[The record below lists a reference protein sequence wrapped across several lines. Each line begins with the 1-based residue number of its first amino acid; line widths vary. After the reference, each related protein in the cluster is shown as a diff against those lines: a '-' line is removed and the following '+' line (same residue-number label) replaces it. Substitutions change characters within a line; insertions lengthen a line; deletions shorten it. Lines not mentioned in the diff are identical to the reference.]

1 MAENYGE
8 SNQAPQTPGGRDLY
22 ILSAC
27 PLCKAH
33 YNPLKTQI
41 MAERDD
47 AHLLYLECRQCG
59 SAVMAVV
66 TTGMTGLTSVG
77 TVTDLTSQELL
88 DFQTQPAVTC
98 DDALDLYQWL
108 ESSANVAALWSTRI

>member
-1 MAENYGE
+1 MPEMFGE
-8 SNQAPQTPGGRDLY
+8 SSGSQPSGKDLY

-41 MAERDD
+41 MAERED

-59 SAVMAVV
+59 SAVMAIV
-66 TTGMTGLTSVG
+66 TSGMSGLSSVG
-77 TVTDLTSQELL
+77 TVTDLTSQEVI
-88 DFQTQPAVTC
+88 DFQNKPAISC
-98 DDALDLYQWL
+98 DDALDLYQLL
-108 ESSANVAALWSTRI
+108 ESSDSVLSLWSAEKA

>member
-1 MAENYGE
+1 MPDMLGE
-8 SNQAPQTPGGRDLY
+8 SNSSPSSGGKDLY

-47 AHLLYLECRQCG
+47 AHLLFLECRQCG
-59 SAVMAVV
+59 SAVMAIV
-66 TTGMTGLTSVG
+66 TAGLTGLTSVG
-77 TVTDLTSQELL
+77 TVTDLTSQEVL
-88 DFQTQPAVTC
+88 DFQNKPAITC
-98 DDALDLYQWL
+98 DDALDLYQLL
-108 ESSANVAALWSTRI
+108 ESSDSVWSLWSEKV